1 MSENTP
7 TRPELSFE
15 DFSHENGITYWYAT
29 EFMGMLGYP
38 NMTSFSNPIKRA
50 MQACLAVNID
60 TQDNFNK
67 IERIVDGNTITD
79 YKLTRF
85 ACYMI
90 SMNGDPKKEG
100 VAKAQ
105 TYFASQ
111 AEKIHLMLVRTGDID
126 RVITRADIAEGN
138 KALQSAAAKS
148 GVTKFGLFHD
158 AGYRGLYNA
167 GLNEVKKR
175 KGLKQTDNLMDYIGR
190 TELAANLFR
199 ITLTEENLKNQTI
212 IDERHANSIHHQV
225 GKDVRAMVMKNTK
238 GIPPENLKVESK
250 INETQKQLKKVNKEL
265 NEIDKKKKK

>member
-1 MSENTP
+1 MSEDTTIP
-7 TRPELSFE
+7 DISFE
-15 DFSHENGITYWYAT
+15 DFSHENGITYWLAT

-38 NMTSFSNPIKRA
+38 NMASFSKPMKRA

-67 IERIVDGNTITD
+67 IDRIVDGHTISD

-90 SMNGDPKKEG
+90 AMNGDPKKPE

-111 AEKIHLMLVRTGDID
+111 AEKIHLMLVGTGDID
-126 RVITRADIAEGN
+126 RVITRADIVEGN
-138 KALQSAAAKS
+138 KALQSAASNS

-158 AGYRGLYNA
+158 AGYRGLYNG
-167 GLNEVKKR
+167 GLNEIKKR
-175 KGLKQTDNLMDYIGR
+175 KGLKPTDNLMDYIGR

-199 ITLTEENLKNQTI
+199 ITLTEENLKNKTI
-212 IDERHANSIHHQV
+212 ISEKYANSVHNQV
-225 GKDVRAMVMKNTK
+225 GKDVRAMVIKNT
-238 GIPPENLKVESK
+238 GVAPENLKTENR
-250 INETQKQLKKVNKEL
+250 INETSKQLKKVNKEL
-265 NEIDKKKKK
+265 NKIDKK